1 MMKFYRAPICIIVT
15 CLLFGIAILACSDS
29 AEAPSASDR
38 SPHSSNE
45 SKEASSHDHD
55 HDHDHHHDHDHD
67 HGSSN
72 AMAVLSPDQADVL
85 IQIEYLGGEVITS
98 ETRVSVSDGDVVV
111 FSIISD
117 VDELIHVHG
126 VDYLGEVSSGSS
138 PSYLGFEAEVSGIFE
153 VEFENS
159 RAFITELLVK

>member
-15 CLLFGIAILACSDS
+15 CLFFGIAILACSDS
-29 AEAPSASDR
+29 AEAPSGSDR
-38 SPHSSNE
+38 SSHSSDE

-55 HDHDHHHDHDHD
+55 H
-67 HGSSN
+67 GSSN
-72 AMAVLSPDQADVL
+72 DMAVLSPDQADVL

-117 VDELIHVHG
+117 VDEQIHVHG

-138 PSYLGFEAEVSGIFE
+138 PSYLGFEVEVSGIFE

-159 RAFITELLVK
+159 RTFITELLVK

>member
-1 MMKFYRAPICIIVT
+1 MDRISLKMMKFYRAPICIIVT

-55 HDHDHHHDHDHD
+55 HDH
-67 HGSSN
+67 GSSN

-98 ETRVSVSDGDVVV
+98 ETRVSVSDGDVVI

>member
-15 CLLFGIAILACSDS
+15 YLLFGIAILACSDS

-55 HDHDHHHDHDHD
+55 HGHD

-72 AMAVLSPDQADVL
+72 TMAVLSPDQADVL

>member
-15 CLLFGIAILACSDS
+15 CLFFGIAILACSDS

-45 SKEASSHDHD
+45 SKEASSHD
-55 HDHDHHHDHDHD
+55 HDHDHD

-138 PSYLGFEAEVSGIFE
+138 PSYLGFEVEVSGIFE